1 MKRGVFLAMAAAFV
15 AAAAPPPPGALVC
28 SGCHAAIADPGF
40 PPIAGRPAA
49 ELQAKLLAYRAGTIP
64 ATVMDRLAKGFSP
77 AELTSIAAW
86 WATQE

>member
-1 MKRGVFLAMAAAFV
+1 MRPPGRTWLVLAAATL
-15 AAAAPPPPGALVC
+15 AAAGPPPGATTC
-28 SGCHAAIADPGF
+28 SGCHGPAETSI

-49 ELQAKLLAYRAGTIP
+49 DMEAKLLAYRAGTRP

-86 WATQE
+86 WSAQR